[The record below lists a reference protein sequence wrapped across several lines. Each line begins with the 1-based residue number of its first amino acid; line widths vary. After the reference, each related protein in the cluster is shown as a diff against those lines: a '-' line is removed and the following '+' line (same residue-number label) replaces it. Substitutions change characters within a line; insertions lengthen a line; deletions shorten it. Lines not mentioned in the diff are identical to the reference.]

1 MSPERWLP
9 FLAMVYLFGAIVQ
22 IPYLATFSAALSV
35 ILVITSWW
43 RRHSLDGVNYRRRP
57 YYRRAFP
64 GEHVPLQVEVE
75 NKKPLP
81 LSWLRIKDPWPLAIG
96 PEDEAILA
104 PSYLPEQGLLTNIF
118 SLRWFEKTTRS
129 YTLLFRNRG
138 LYKVG
143 PATLQSGDVFG
154 MYELSRK
161 EEQGEYLTVFPEIL
175 PLERLDLPAE
185 DPFGD
190 RRSRRRIFE
199 DPNQPMGVREYR
211 SEDGFRRIH
220 WPATARTGQLQVKVF
235 QPTSAQVAMI
245 CLNTSTFDKHWEG
258 VYPELLEHLVSV
270 AATLADRYIQDG
282 YQVGL
287 ISNGCLAHSDR
298 PLNIPPGRSPKQLG
312 ALLEALAGITPMV
325 MTPFEQFLI
334 REMPRVHYG
343 ASLLVIS
350 AVTPPILMETLARL
364 KRHNRK
370 ITLLSLA
377 EEPPKSIPGMKI
389 LHRPFQEQVELRMS
403 SNRGINNER

>member
-9 FLAMVYLFGAIVQ
+9 FLGILFLYGAIAH
-22 IPYLATFSAALSV
+22 IPPVTILSAALAV
-35 ILVITSWW
+35 LLVISSWW
-43 RRHSLDGVNYRRRP
+43 RKHSLDGVSYRRRP

-64 GEHVPLQVEVE
+64 EEHVPLQIEVE

-81 LSWLRIKDPWPLAIG
+81 LSWLRIEDLWPVAVG
-96 PEDEAILA
+96 PEDENILA
-104 PSYLPEQGLLTNIF
+104 PSHLPEQGLLKNVF
-118 SLRWFEKTTRS
+118 SLRWFEKTSRG
-129 YTLLFRNRG
+129 YNLLFRQRG

-143 PATLQSGDVFG
+143 PATLQSGDIFG

-161 EEQGEYLTVFPEIL
+161 EEHVDYLTVFPKIL

-211 SEDGFRRIH
+211 SEDGFRRVH
-220 WPATARTGQLQVKVF
+220 WPATARTGHLQVKVF

-245 CLNTSTFDKHWEG
+245 CLNTSTFDRPWEG
-258 VYPELLEHLVSV
+258 VFPDLLEHLVSI

-282 YQVGL
+282 CQVGL
-287 ISNGCLAHSDR
+287 ISNGCIAHADR

-325 MTPFEQFLI
+325 MIPFERFLI
-334 REMPRVHYG
+334 REMPRIHYG

-350 AVTPPILMETLARL
+350 AVTPPVLMETLARL

-377 EEPPKSIPGMKI
+377 PDEPMEIPGIEI
-389 LHRPFQEQVELRMS
+389 LHRPFQEKDDAKSPGQRFGGE
-403 SNRGINNER
+403 